1 MHREEGGAGLGRV
14 RDRISQLRELYGEG
28 SLVLDFRGFGER
40 AFACEDDEVG
50 DTDGR
55 GGVCAVFAGGAMDG
69 GAADGLRESGRLSWR
84 RWGEAFRFWG
94 YGNLPCRFARV
105 KPRGCLWR

>member
-1 MHREEGGAGLGRV
+1 
-14 RDRISQLRELYGEG
+14 
-28 SLVLDFRGFGER
+28 VLDFRGFGER

-55 GGVCAVFAGGAMDG
+55 GGVCAVFPGGAMDG

-84 RWGEAFRFWG
+84 RCGEAFRCWG
-94 YGNLPCRFARV
+94 YGNLPAV
-105 KPRGCLWR
+105 SLQLNQEGAYGDDASKAGA

>member
-1 MHREEGGAGLGRV
+1 MCTGRGGAGLGRV

-55 GGVCAVFAGGAMDG
+55 GGVCAVFPGGAMDG
-69 GAADGLRESGRLSWR
+69 GGRRFEGKREIEL
-84 RWGEAFRFWG
+84 EAVW
-94 YGNLPCRFARV
+94 
-105 KPRGCLWR
+105 